1 METLSSKKKSQSKK
15 HDSDSEAESDV
26 VSETEESYHYVEA
39 PPPSFAASRRK
50 DLVFYIDFHDG
61 YAFRQI
67 MEFLKLTVTS
77 VPMYFTENGI
87 SILQGNGDGSLVVS
101 ITIKGHELLTYYFNS
116 ELANFPKKK
125 ENDSIVSIA
134 SSKSE
139 VSRPSSASSSTS
151 SSSSSSSSS
160 QHESYHVIS
169 FNVSKFRDTIKS
181 TARKEGIRIFQY
193 HGDPT
198 VHIQVYGGN
207 KNGEGGTSI
216 ETQGYSPLN
225 YDLSGFEQSLLTP
238 NCKSPLSEFC
248 NSCGH
253 FGKVKSTKYTN
264 FTCYKGGVKV
274 TACSE
279 TGVISMFKKWG
290 DCEDEAE
297 QPFRSS
303 GPRLK
308 ISDSGAKSTVVH
320 NVKIP
325 IDIVKALSKLS
336 NLTNNGII
344 RIYCEEDKIIRFMVS
359 VSYYAELV
367 IYWKEPEGDF

>member
-1 METLSSKKKSQSKK
+1 MDKELRSISKKKSKVLK
-15 HDSDSEAESDV
+15 HTEPEPESEPS
-26 VSETEESYHYVEA
+26 SSGEESEEIGFVESP
-39 PPPSFAASRRK
+39 PPPSFSVGRHK

-77 VPMYFTENGI
+77 VPMYFSENGI

-101 ITIKGHELLTYYFNS
+101 IAIKGHELLTYYFNP
-116 ELANFPKKK
+116 EIANYPKK
-125 ENDSIVSIA
+125 EERS
-134 SSKSE
+134 
-139 VSRPSSASSSTS
+139 
-151 SSSSSSSSS
+151 
-160 QHESYHVIS
+160 ESYHIVC

-193 HGDPT
+193 SDDPT

-216 ETQGYSPLN
+216 ETQTYTPLN
-225 YDLSGFEQSLLTP
+225 YDLSGFEQSILTP

-264 FTCYKGGVKV
+264 FTCYNSGVKV

-290 DCEDEAE
+290 ECEDESE
-297 QPFRSS
+297 HPFRSS
-303 GPRLK
+303 APKLK
-308 ISDSGAKSTVVH
+308 LSEVIAPKPKVTH

-367 IYWKEPEGDF
+367 IYWKEPDEEM

>member
-1 METLSSKKKSQSKK
+1 MEKIGTKKKTQLRRDES
-15 HDSDSEAESDV
+15 DSDSPSENVSDSDEAF
-26 VSETEESYHYVEA
+26 HYVEA

-101 ITIKGHELLTYYFNS
+101 ITIKGHELLTYYFNAD
-116 ELANFPKKK
+116 LANY
-125 ENDSIVSIA
+125 
-134 SSKSE
+134 
-139 VSRPSSASSSTS
+139 STKREYPDGDARMEEMKT
-151 SSSSSSSSS
+151 
-160 QHESYHVIS
+160 QSYHVIS

-193 HGDPT
+193 SGDPT

-216 ETQGYSPLN
+216 ETQSYSPIN
-225 YDLSGFEQSLLTP
+225 YDLSGFEQSVLSP

-264 FTCYKGGVKV
+264 FTCYRSGVKV

-290 DCEDEAE
+290 ECDDESE
-297 QPFRSS
+297 HPFRSN

-308 ISDSGAKSTVVH
+308 LSDSAAKEKILY

-359 VSYYAELV
+359 VSYYAELI
-367 IYWKEPEGDF
+367 IYWKEPETEF

>member
-1 METLSSKKKSQSKK
+1 MSSGFQKNV
-15 HDSDSEAESDV
+15 HDSDSDSDV
-26 VSETEESYHYVEA
+26 DRCEYTETLKPATIKNV
-39 PPPSFAASRRK
+39 K
-50 DLVFYIDFHDG
+50 DLVFFIDFHDG

-77 VPMYFTENGI
+77 VPMYFSQNGI

-101 ITIKGHELLTYYFNS
+101 IDIKGHELLTYHFNKDF
-116 ELANFPKKK
+116 ANIAPTS
-125 ENDSIVSIA
+125 ENDNMA
-134 SSKSE
+134 
-139 VSRPSSASSSTS
+139 
-151 SSSSSSSSS
+151 
-160 QHESYHVIS
+160 YHLVC

-193 HGDPT
+193 ANDPI

-216 ETQGYSPLN
+216 ETQAYSPIH
-225 YDLSGFEQSLLTP
+225 YELSGFEQSIYLP

-248 NSCGH
+248 NSCSQ

-264 FTCYKGGVKV
+264 FTCYKKGVKV

-290 DCEDEAE
+290 ECDEE
-297 QPFRSS
+297 QDQQMRVPG
-303 GPRLK
+303 GPRVLFT
-308 ISDSGAKSTVVH
+308 DSGNKSSKSNFTI
-320 NVKIP
+320 KIP
-325 IDIVKALSKLS
+325 IEVIKALSKLS

-344 RIYCEEDKIIRFMVS
+344 RIYAETDNIVRFMVS
-359 VSYYAELV
+359 ISYYAELIV
-367 IYWKEPEGDF
+367 YYRVTDTDTC

>member
-1 METLSSKKKSQSKK
+1 METTNRKKLSKK
-15 HDSDSEAESDV
+15 SESESESESDHP
-26 VSETEESYHYVEA
+26 SDTDESFHYVA
-39 PPPSFAASRRK
+39 SPPPSFSASRRK

-77 VPMYFTENGI
+77 VPMYFSENGI
-87 SILQGNGDGSLVVS
+87 SILQGNGDRSLVVS

-116 ELANFPKKK
+116 ELANVPVKK
-125 ENDSIVSIA
+125 DSTDPEEKA
-134 SSKSE
+134 C
-139 VSRPSSASSSTS
+139 
-151 SSSSSSSSS
+151 
-160 QHESYHVIS
+160 HVVC

-193 HGDPT
+193 SGDPT

-216 ETQGYSPLN
+216 ETQSYSHIS
-225 YDLSGFEQSLLTP
+225 YDLSGFEQSVLSP

-264 FTCYKGGVKV
+264 FTCYRSGVKV

-290 DCEDEAE
+290 ECDDESDH
-297 QPFRSS
+297 PFRTGGGS
-303 GPRLK
+303 RLK
-308 ISDSGAKSTVVH
+308 LMDSSDKPKIVH

-325 IDIVKALSKLS
+325 IEIVKALSKLS

-367 IYWKEPEGDF
+367 IYWKESETEF

>member
-1 METLSSKKKSQSKK
+1 MEKNASKKKVKTIK
-15 HDSDSEAESDV
+15 PAESE
-26 VSETEESYHYVEA
+26 SEGESHTSEDDEETSFNYVEA
-39 PPPSFAASRRK
+39 PPPSFSANRKK

-101 ITIKGHELLTYYFNS
+101 IAIKGHELLTYYFNS
-116 ELANFPKKK
+116 ELANYPKKPDDK
-125 ENDSIVSIA
+125 SDS
-134 SSKSE
+134 
-139 VSRPSSASSSTS
+139 
-151 SSSSSSSSS
+151 
-160 QHESYHVIS
+160 ESYHIVC

-193 HGDPT
+193 SGDPT

-216 ETQGYSPLN
+216 ETQTYSPLN
-225 YDLSGFEQSLLTP
+225 YDLTGFEQSVLAP

-264 FTCYKGGVKV
+264 FTCYNAGVKV

-290 DCEDEAE
+290 ECEDDGEH
-297 QPFRSS
+297 PFRTS
-303 GPRLK
+303 GVRLK
-308 ISDSGAKSTVVH
+308 LGDTSTKSKVTH

-367 IYWKEPEGDF
+367 IYWKEPEGEI

>member
-1 METLSSKKKSQSKK
+1 
-15 HDSDSEAESDV
+15 
-26 VSETEESYHYVEA
+26 
-39 PPPSFAASRRK
+39 
-50 DLVFYIDFHDG
+50 
-61 YAFRQI
+61 
-67 MEFLKLTVTS
+67 
-77 VPMYFTENGI
+77 MYFTENGI

-101 ITIKGHELLTYYFNS
+101 INIKGHELLTYYFNPEFS
-116 ELANFPKKK
+116 NFPKKK
-125 ENDSIVSIA
+125 SG
-134 SSKSE
+134 SSSG
-139 VSRPSSASSSTS
+139 SRPSSTS
-151 SSSSSSSSS
+151 SSSSSEASSSS
-160 QHESYHVIS
+160 EDEDEQSYHVIS

-264 FTCYKGGVKV
+264 FTCYKAGVKV

-290 DCEDEAE
+290 DCEDEVE
-297 QPFRSS
+297 HPFRSS

-308 ISDSGAKSTVVH
+308 VSDSGSKTNVVH

-336 NLTNNGII
+336 TFSLLKFTVFI
-344 RIYCEEDKIIRFMVS
+344 ETAS
-359 VSYYAELV
+359 L
-367 IYWKEPEGDF
+367 

>member
-1 METLSSKKKSQSKK
+1 MSSSFKKTKIQEDNSSE
-15 HDSDSEAESDV
+15 DSDSVSSTSDGNFSGPV
-26 VSETEESYHYVEA
+26 YV
-39 PPPSFAASRRK
+39 PKNKK

-77 VPMYFTENGI
+77 IPMYFSDNGI
-87 SILQGNGDGSLVVS
+87 SILQGNGNGSIVVN
-101 ITIKGHELLTYYFNS
+101 INIKGNELLTYYFNK
-116 ELANFPKKK
+116 ELANT
-125 ENDSIVSIA
+125 
-134 SSKSE
+134 SE
-139 VSRPSSASSSTS
+139 DNEV
-151 SSSSSSSSS
+151 
-160 QHESYHVIS
+160 YHLVC

-193 HGDPT
+193 ANDST

-216 ETQGYSPLN
+216 ETQTYTPIQ
-225 YDLSGFEQSLLTP
+225 YEMSGFEQSIFQP

-264 FTCYKGGVKV
+264 FICYEKGVKV
-274 TACSE
+274 TAHSE

-290 DCEDEAE
+290 ECKDDEDTPAVV
-297 QPFRSS
+297 P
-303 GPRLK
+303 GKTK
-308 ISDSGAKSTVVH
+308 IKYLTKKTKSDDKTY

-325 IDIVKALSKLS
+325 IDIIKALSKLS
-336 NLTNNGII
+336 NLTNNGIM
-344 RIYCEEDKIIRFMVS
+344 RIYCETNDIIRFMVS
-359 VSYYAELV
+359 ISYYAELI
-367 IYWKEPEGDF
+367 IYYRTVEET

>member
-1 METLSSKKKSQSKK
+1 MDLRAHKKKSKK
-15 HDSDSEAESDV
+15 LENDSDAESD
-26 VSETEESYHYVEA
+26 SHSGSDTEDNFHYVEA
-39 PPPSFAASRRK
+39 PPPSFAANRRK

-101 ITIKGHELLTYYFNS
+101 ITIKGHELLTYYFNP
-116 ELANFPKKK
+116 ELANFPSK
-125 ENDSIVSIA
+125 ED
-134 SSKSE
+134 
-139 VSRPSSASSSTS
+139 
-151 SSSSSSSSS
+151 
-160 QHESYHVIS
+160 ESYHIVC

-193 HGDPT
+193 AGDPT

-216 ETQGYSPLN
+216 ETQSYSRMH
-225 YDLSGFEQSLLTP
+225 YDLSGFEQSALVP

-264 FTCYKGGVKV
+264 FTCYKSGVKV

-290 DCEDEAE
+290 ECDDDSSH
-297 QPFRSS
+297 PFRTN

-308 ISDSGAKSTVVH
+308 VMDSQKNQIVH

-367 IYWKEPEGDF
+367 IYWREPDMEF

>member
-1 METLSSKKKSQSKK
+1 MDKRKPAFKKARSESEDSSS
-15 HDSDSEAESDV
+15 ESDTENV
-26 VSETEESYHYVEA
+26 VEYEQVDITDIKSE
-39 PPPSFAASRRK
+39 
-50 DLVFYIDFHDG
+50 LVFFIDFHDG

-87 SILQGNGDGSLVVS
+87 SILQGNGDGSLVVN
-101 ITIKGHELLTYYFNS
+101 INIKGHELLTYHFNPA
-116 ELANFPKKK
+116 LANHTK
-125 ENDSIVSIA
+125 ESD
-134 SSKSE
+134 
-139 VSRPSSASSSTS
+139 P
-151 SSSSSSSSS
+151 
-160 QHESYHVIS
+160 YHVVC

-193 HGDPT
+193 AKDPI

-216 ETQGYSPLN
+216 ETQNYTPMQ
-225 YDLSGFEQSLLTP
+225 YDLTGFEQSVFAP
-238 NCKSPLSEFC
+238 NCRSPLSEFC
-248 NSCGH
+248 NSCGQ

-264 FTCYKGGVKV
+264 FACYSKGVKV

-290 DCEDEAE
+290 ECED
-297 QPFRSS
+297 
-303 GPRLK
+303 K
-308 ISDSGAKSTVVH
+308 SDVFNRHKPTGIGALIKPQHQEDSKSKSKAL

-344 RIYCEEDKIIRFMVS
+344 RIYCETEGIIRFMVS
-359 VSYYAELV
+359 VSYYAELT
-367 IYWKEPEGDF
+367 IFWKESENSDE

>member
-1 METLSSKKKSQSKK
+1 MEKFTSKKKSQAKK
-15 HDSDSEAESDV
+15 ADSEESEASDN
-26 VSETEESYHYVEA
+26 SDIDESFHYVEA

-87 SILQGNGDGSLVVS
+87 SILQGSGDGSLVVS
-101 ITIKGHELLTYYFNS
+101 INIKGQELLTYYFNP
-116 ELANFPKKK
+116 EHANFPKK
-125 ENDSIVSIA
+125 EEDEE
-134 SSKSE
+134 SK
-139 VSRPSSASSSTS
+139 
-151 SSSSSSSSS
+151 
-160 QHESYHVIS
+160 SYHVVC

-193 HGDPT
+193 SGDPT

-216 ETQGYSPLN
+216 ETQSYTPLN
-225 YDLSGFEQSLLTP
+225 YDLSGFEQSVLTP

-264 FTCYKGGVKV
+264 FSCYSAGVKV

-290 DCEDEAE
+290 ECDDEPDH
-297 QPFRSS
+297 PFRTS

-308 ISDSGAKSTVVH
+308 ISDGSKSGGKVVH

-367 IYWKEPEGDF
+367 IYWKEPQSEI

>member
-1 METLSSKKKSQSKK
+1 MEKTSSKKKAMQKK
-15 HDSDSEAESDV
+15 HESESEAESD
-26 VSETEESYHYVEA
+26 SSSDNEETFHYVES
-39 PPPSFAASRRK
+39 PPPSFPSSRKK

-67 MEFLKLTVTS
+67 MEFLKLTVTT

-101 ITIKGHELLTYYFNS
+101 INIKGHELLTYYFNP
-116 ELANFPKKK
+116 EFANFSKKK
-125 ENDSIVSIA
+125 SG
-134 SSKSE
+134 
-139 VSRPSSASSSTS
+139 SRPSSASSSSSSDSSVS
-151 SSSSSSSSS
+151 SSSSESNE
-160 QHESYHVIS
+160 QSYHVIS

-264 FTCYKGGVKV
+264 FTCYKSGVKV

-290 DCEDEAE
+290 DCEEDSEH
-297 QPFRSS
+297 PFRSS
-303 GPRLK
+303 GPKLK
-308 ISDSGAKSTVVH
+308 LGDSSKSTVVH

-325 IDIVKALSKLS
+325 IEIVKALSKLS

>member
-1 METLSSKKKSQSKK
+1 MEKSNAKKKVSKKKAEFESG
-15 HDSDSEAESDV
+15 SE
-26 VSETEESYHYVEA
+26 SELNSENEDTFQYTEV
-39 PPPSFAASRRK
+39 PPPSFAAGRRK

-77 VPMYFTENGI
+77 VPMYFTDNSI

-101 ITIKGHELLTYYFNS
+101 IEIKGQELLTYYFNP
-116 ELANFPKKK
+116 ELANSPVRK
-125 ENDSIVSIA
+125 EMGLVPL
-134 SSKSE
+134 
-139 VSRPSSASSSTS
+139 VPSSNSSVS
-151 SSSSSSSSS
+151 SSSSSSSSTS
-160 QHESYHVIS
+160 DKPCHIVC

-193 HGDPT
+193 ADDPT

-216 ETQGYSPLN
+216 ETQTYSRMN
-225 YDLSGFEQSLLTP
+225 YDLTGFEQSILMP

-264 FTCYKGGVKV
+264 FTCYKSGVKV

-290 DCEDEAE
+290 ECEDDSDH
-297 QPFRSS
+297 PFRNTGPKMKIMDSTKS
-303 GPRLK
+303 G
-308 ISDSGAKSTVVH
+308 IVH

-367 IYWKEPEGDF
+367 IYWKEPEGDFV

>member
-1 METLSSKKKSQSKK
+1 MEKTISRGKHHAKKNESDSDN
-15 HDSDSEAESDV
+15 DSDSNSDN
-26 VSETEESYHYVEA
+26 EESYQYTEM
-39 PPPSFAASRRK
+39 PPPSFSASRKK
-50 DLVFYIDFHDG
+50 DLIFYIDFHDG

-77 VPMYFTENGI
+77 VPMFFTENGI

-101 ITIKGHELLTYYFNS
+101 ITIKGHELLTYYFNP

-125 ENDSIVSIA
+125 DKDDTLSC
-134 SSKSE
+134 
-139 VSRPSSASSSTS
+139 S
-151 SSSSSSSSS
+151 SSSSDSSAESS
-160 QHESYHVIS
+160 QAYHTVS

-193 HGDPT
+193 AGDPT

-216 ETQGYSPLN
+216 ETQGYSSLH
-225 YDLSGFEQSLLTP
+225 YDLSGFEQSLLSP

-264 FTCYKGGVKV
+264 FTCYRSGVKV

-290 DCEDEAE
+290 DCEDDAMN
-297 QPFRSS
+297 PFHSNGNHR
-303 GPRLK
+303 PRLG
-308 ISDSGAKSTVVH
+308 DSTKEKVTH

-325 IDIVKALSKLS
+325 IEIVKALSKLS

-344 RIYCEEDKIIRFMVS
+344 RIYCEEDKIIRFIVS

-367 IYWKEPEGDF
+367 IYWKEPEGEM

>member
-1 METLSSKKKSQSKK
+1 MDKSIGKKKSKPVKPSESS
-15 HDSDSEAESDV
+15 SDSESHSSGSD
-26 VSETEESYHYVEA
+26 SEELNYVDSP
-39 PPPSFAASRRK
+39 PPPSFVVGRRK

-101 ITIKGHELLTYYFNS
+101 IAIKGHELLTYYFNS
-116 ELANFPKKK
+116 DLANYPKKA
-125 ENDSIVSIA
+125 DD
-134 SSKSE
+134 KSD
-139 VSRPSSASSSTS
+139 
-151 SSSSSSSSS
+151 
-160 QHESYHVIS
+160 ESYHIVC

-193 HGDPT
+193 AGDPT

-216 ETQGYSPLN
+216 ETQTYTPLN
-225 YDLSGFEQSLLTP
+225 YDLSGFEQSVLSP

-264 FTCYKGGVKV
+264 FTCYNAGVKV

-290 DCEDEAE
+290 ECEDESE
-297 QPFRSS
+297 HPFRTSA
-303 GPRLK
+303 PKLK
-308 ISDSGAKSTVVH
+308 LSEVSAPKPKTLH

-367 IYWKEPEGDF
+367 IYWKEPEGEI

>member
-1 METLSSKKKSQSKK
+1 MDSKKKSLKK
-15 HDSDSEAESDV
+15 VDSDEDSSSDNESVSNVEYEQVDITNIKSE
-26 VSETEESYHYVEA
+26 
-39 PPPSFAASRRK
+39 
-50 DLVFYIDFHDG
+50 LVFFIDFHDG

-87 SILQGNGDGSLVVS
+87 SILQGNGDGSLVVN
-101 ITIKGHELLTYYFNS
+101 INIKGHELLTYHFNS
-116 ELANFPKKK
+116 
-125 ENDSIVSIA
+125 SIA
-134 SSKSE
+134 NHAKE
-139 VSRPSSASSSTS
+139 AEP
-151 SSSSSSSSS
+151 
-160 QHESYHVIS
+160 YHVVC

-193 HGDPT
+193 ANNPI

-216 ETQGYSPLN
+216 ETQNYTPMQ
-225 YDLSGFEQSLLTP
+225 YDLSGFDQSIYAP
-238 NCKSPLSEFC
+238 NCRSPLSEFC
-248 NSCGH
+248 NSCGQ

-264 FTCYKGGVKV
+264 FACYPKGVKV

-290 DCEDEAE
+290 ECEDSKSAHSWMTKSGGGGIASLLPKPEE
-297 QPFRSS
+297 HKSS
-303 GPRLK
+303 
-308 ISDSGAKSTVVH
+308 KSKAL

-325 IDIVKALSKLS
+325 IDTVKALSKLS

-344 RIYCEEDKIIRFMVS
+344 RIYCETEKIIRFMVS
-359 VSYYAELV
+359 VSYYAELT
-367 IYWKEPEGDF
+367 IFWKEGENSEE